1 MDCLSTG
8 DCASLIRFEGDRS
21 PHPPKSNVNDQEKSG
36 CRSAIGASETLFGMY
51 GARRSRAVTRAKRG
65 EIWMADL
72 GVAAKVRP
80 VLVLSVAYEVKTG
93 QSSAM
98 SCVQPACAIL
108 STKCVT
114 KLVVCR
120 TEHSTRKVW
129 VHTRDQTR
137 KASGT
142 RQLRDV
148 TWTSRPIGR

>member
-1 MDCLSTG
+1 MSTVTEIEAAIERLPS
-8 DCASLIRFEGDRS
+8 DELRAL
-21 PHPPKSNVNDQEKSG
+21 VNWTEEDAA
-36 CRSAIGASETLFGMY
+36 AIGASETLFGMY

-80 VLVLSVAYEVKTG
+80 VLVLSAKSG

-120 TEHSTRKVW
+120 TEHSTRKIW

-142 RQLRDV
+142 RRLRDV